1 MVIEENL
8 TKPKFFIRYPGG
20 GSGHF
25 LSLLLVAL
33 VRDITM
39 TELYRGHK
47 DSRLYNR
54 YHNWQQQ
61 WNDTLFKNYTN
72 TVSDEGTEYI
82 QQRYK
87 FYPTPD
93 PYYIVHTHAT
103 NPDSILGAFD
113 QTRLIN
119 VTFTP
124 DDVDQLAYNWIHKSY
139 FLHRQW
145 HLMELGLE
153 KIKSRY
159 NKLMHVPKRSLNNET
174 DPKLLTYIQKYSSEY
189 GLEKYLNYLP
199 STASPIF
206 EIKFADIASKK
217 LIESIDALIE
227 FLTIDVEPYR
237 RANAI
242 KMINNYADAQITT
255 PWKLTINDYN

>member
-8 TKPKFFIRYPGG
+8 TKPKFFIRYPAG

-39 TELYRGHK
+39 TESYRGHK
-47 DSRLYNR
+47 DLRSYSR

-61 WNDTLFKNYTN
+61 WTDIPLRSYTN

-82 QQRYK
+82 RQQYK

-93 PYYIVHTHAT
+93 PYYIVHTHAN
-103 NPDSILGAFD
+103 NPDSILSAFD

-124 DDVDQLAYNWIHKSY
+124 NDMDQLAYNWICKSY
-139 FLHRQW
+139 FLHHQW
-145 HLMELGLE
+145 YLMELGLE

-159 NKLMHVPKRSLNNET
+159 NKLMHVPKGSLNNET
-174 DPKLLTYIQKYSSEY
+174 DLKLLTYIQKYSSEH
-189 GLEKYLNYLP
+189 GLEKYQNYMP
-199 STASPIF
+199 STNIPIF

-217 LIESIDALIE
+217 LIKFIDALID
-227 FLTIDVEPYR
+227 FLAIPVEPNR
-237 RANAI
+237 KENVI
-242 KMINNYADAQITT
+242 NMINNYADSQIST